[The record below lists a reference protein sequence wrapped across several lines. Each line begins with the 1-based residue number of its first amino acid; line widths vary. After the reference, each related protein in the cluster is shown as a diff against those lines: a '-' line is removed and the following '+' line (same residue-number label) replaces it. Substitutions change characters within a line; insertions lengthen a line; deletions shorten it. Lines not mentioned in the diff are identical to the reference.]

1 MHIPGHMLTE
11 QVEMVAS
18 VVALTGV
25 GAALYATL
33 KEEKKPPR
41 LDFARIVAVIFVL
54 QMLNFPV
61 QEGTSGHFL
70 GGALAAATLGTN
82 FGILAMSLVL
92 TVQTL
97 LFGDGGITALGA
109 NICNMALLPIW
120 TYNLVRAYL
129 PGRGVVTGI
138 AAWLSVVTAAFACGL
153 ELVLATA
160 PVRWAALGAM
170 VAVHSLTGVGEAL
183 MTIGI
188 LRLFAGDGAASR
200 TAVNMKNSWSV
211 SLFLVVA
218 GILLAPFASPLPDG
232 LEWVAAQ
239 YRLFHEGMP
248 LFVAPLHDYK
258 TALIAHE
265 YLSSV
270 TAACMGVV
278 ILSAVSWTLMTGL
291 YAGSGRQSDE
301 GISAKSS

>member
-18 VVALTGV
+18 LVALTGV
-25 GAALYATL
+25 GAAVSSAL

-41 LDFARIVAVIFVL
+41 LDFARIVAVVFVL

-82 FGILAMSLVL
+82 FGILAMSLVI

-109 NICNMALLPIW
+109 NICNMALIPVW
-120 TYNLVRAYL
+120 TYAIVRAYL
-129 PGRGVVTGI
+129 PSRDVGTAI
-138 AAWLSVVTAAFACGL
+138 AAWVSVVAAAFACGT
-153 ELVLATA
+153 ELVISSRPLQ
-160 PVRWAALGAM
+160 WAALSAM
-170 VAVHSLTGVGEAL
+170 VAVHSLTGVVEA
-183 MTIGI
+183 GI
-188 LRLFAGDGAASR
+188 TMGMVKMFTWEGAAAAAAGR
-200 TAVNMKNSWSV
+200 MKNRWTV
-211 SLFLVVA
+211 SLFLVIV

-232 LEWVAAQ
+232 LEWVAER
-239 YRLFHEGMP
+239 YRLFHAGMP
-248 LFVAPLHDYK
+248 AFVAPLHDYK
-258 TALIAHE
+258 TTLIAHE

-270 TAACMGVV
+270 TAACAGVV
-278 ILSAVSWTLMTGL
+278 ILAALSCALMTGL
-291 YAGSGRQSDE
+291 HSRRGRQ
-301 GISAKSS
+301 G

>member
-25 GAALYATL
+25 GAALYAAL
-33 KEEKKPPR
+33 KEEKKPLR
-41 LDFARIVAVIFVL
+41 LDFARTVAVVFVL

-70 GGALAAATLGTN
+70 GGVLAAATLGAN

-97 LFGDGGITALGA
+97 FFGDGGITALGA

-120 TYNLVRAYL
+120 TYDIVRTYL
-129 PGRGVVTGI
+129 PWRGVVTGI
-138 AAWLSVVTAAFACGL
+138 AAWLSVVTAAFACGM
-153 ELVLATA
+153 ELVLSSA
-160 PVRWAALGAM
+160 PVQWAALGAM
-170 VAVHSLTGVGEAL
+170 VAVHSLTGVVEAL
-183 MTIGI
+183 MTMGI
-188 LRLFAGDGAASR
+188 LSLFAGNGAVPT
-200 TAVNMKNSWSV
+200 TAVNLKNSWSV
-211 SLFLVVA
+211 SLFLVIA

-232 LEWVAAQ
+232 LEWVVAQ